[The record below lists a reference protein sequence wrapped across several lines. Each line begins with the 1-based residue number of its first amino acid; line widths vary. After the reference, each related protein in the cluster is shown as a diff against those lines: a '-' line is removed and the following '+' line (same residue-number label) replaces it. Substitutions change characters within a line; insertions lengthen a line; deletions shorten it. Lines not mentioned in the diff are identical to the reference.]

1 MGQVKW
7 IVQLLWQL
15 CFCSVPTGIANCAQN
30 KKGKTA
36 VKSRSLAIS
45 ESKSENL
52 VKSARWVQVTF
63 PVVMQPAALHTCK
76 GDCPC
81 PASPHPAYREQMHIL
96 DSAAVQQRWLLG
108 CRRWLGA
115 SLHLPPRRTPCPR
128 EGGRQSSK
136 QGEGEIKLFSGTC
149 RRHEHLKNKQQ
160 CVFSTSPANWMCLT
174 WNIFNGFKGTLR
186 SSLEMQSK

>member
-108 CRRWLGA
+108 CRSWLGV
-115 SLHLPPRRTPCPR
+115 SLHLPPRRTPR
-128 EGGRQSSK
+128 EGDKAVNKERGKLNYSLAPA
-136 QGEGEIKLFSGTC
+136 EG
-149 RRHEHLKNKQQ
+149 
-160 CVFSTSPANWMCLT
+160 M
-174 WNIFNGFKGTLR
+174 NI
-186 SSLEMQSK
+186 